1 MAGHAV
7 SVWTKGQ
14 HVPNTEDADEAVDL
28 DVWETLFD
36 WVYASA
42 DDEHAGWQD
51 SFLGTALPAEHMREW
66 REATVASVRALG
78 GRRVI
83 EIGCGTGMVL
93 SGVAATCEAYLATD
107 LSSEALSFV
116 ADRHPELR
124 GRLQVH
130 HLPAHEAVR
139 LVDEQR
145 VDVVVL
151 NSVVQ
156 YFPHED
162 YLRDVLDEALGRLR
176 PGGQVFVGD
185 VRDLRLQPLFDEALR
200 LRGSRGTA
208 VRSEVLASPPLFS
221 RLEGAEEG
229 RYSTQVLLKRGQH
242 WNEMNAFRYDVV
254 LTRRDQVPADTSVEQ
269 IVLHW
274 GADVVDLDDL
284 VRLATLAGPPG
295 LAVRDIPNARLSPHA
310 LGTGTLPDTADCV
323 AGLDPEA
330 CWRAVEASASHVVLS
345 PSADRAGAF
354 DVLVGA
360 AAQDRRLSEALDGP
374 LTRRL

>member
-1 MAGHAV
+1 M
-7 SVWTKGQ
+7 
-14 HVPNTEDADEAVDL
+14 PNNDDADEAVDL

-66 REATVASVRALG
+66 RDATVAAVRALG
-78 GRRVI
+78 ARRVL

-145 VDVVVL
+145 VDAVVL

-156 YFPHED
+156 YFPDEE
-162 YLRDVLDEALGRLR
+162 YLRDVLDGALRRLR

-185 VRDLRLQPLFDEALR
+185 VRDLRLQPLLEEALR
-200 LRGSRGTA
+200 LRGSGRTA
-208 VRSEVLASPPLFS
+208 VRSELLASPLLFS

-254 LTRRDQVPADTSVEQ
+254 LTKRDQATADTSVKQ
-269 IVLHW
+269 TVLRW
-274 GADVVDLDDL
+274 GADVVGLDNL
-284 VRLATLAGPPG
+284 VRHVVLAGPPG
-295 LAVRDIPNARLSPHA
+295 LEVRDIPNARLSPHA
-310 LGTGTLPDTADCV
+310 LGTGTLPDAADRV

-330 CWRAVEASASHVVLS
+330 CWRAVEASAAQVVLS
-345 PSADRAGAF
+345 PSVVRAGAF

-360 AAQDRRLSEALDGP
+360 ATQGGRSFDAPDGP